1 MSLAQ
6 KEQAIIHIGKS
17 GITPE
22 LTKAVDEALAARELV
37 KVGIF
42 QNCFD
47 DPKELAVTLAERT
60 SSQLIQIIGKKI
72 VLYRQGKDD
81 KRKIELPKAKKNQD

>member
-37 KVGIF
+37 KVGIL